1 MPTFAQ
7 TDRFRRDFAKLT
19 AEQKAVFRAA
29 AARFVADLSSGTFRP
44 GLRIRGVQG
53 ADGAFE
59 MTWADDG
66 WATFEYGPAE
76 DGSAVRDGET
86 HIVWRRIGTQDII
99 ARS

>member
-29 AARFVADLSSGTFRP
+29 AARFVADLPSGRFRP
-44 GLRIRGVQG
+44 GLRIKGVQG
-53 ADGAFE
+53 ADGVFE

-66 WATFEYGPAE
+66 RATFEYGPA
-76 DGSAVRDGET
+76 VRDGET
-86 HIVWRRIGTQDII
+86 HVIWRRIGTHGIF
-99 ARS
+99 ARP